1 MKITSFT
8 VLPETPEALNPL
20 KEIAY
25 NMWYSWNWEAVK
37 LFITLDPEY
46 WEKSYQSP
54 INMLCMLPLQ
64 KLEEAAQNQDFLSQM
79 NRVYESFQNYLKE
92 KTWFEK
98 KFGEKK
104 KPFMAYFSCEYGID
118 EGLPLYSGGLG
129 ILAGDHMK
137 SASDLGIPL
146 MGVGLLY
153 RQGYFRQY
161 LNADGWQIENYPE
174 NNRHKMPLRLES
186 DKEGN
191 PLLIDL
197 SDVNIPAAFQ
207 IWRVEVGRSSLYLLD
222 SNPF

>member
-161 LNADGWQIENYPE
+161 LNADGWQMENYPE